1 MNPKFSSC
9 IWPVIFGIALLLQAC
24 GANKLS
30 ATATAVFTNT
40 PEPPK
45 PTSTLTPMPVS
56 ASNTLSG
63 LRPTRTPN
71 RAATQNAEAWK
82 TSQAQQAKTPKAT
95 RTPNLAATQQMEEW
109 NAEVQRYFEAGYLT
123 TPEGKFIRY
132 NDFVKEWAQ
141 LNWYQWWT
149 LSITASDFY
158 MSAHFKWSSAYR
170 SADISGCGFAF
181 AIQDNGD
188 NYAVFLDRSQVYFI
202 DNDQSYSGYRPM
214 GRTRGTGRV
223 NFGNPADKPAEA
235 DFTLIVK
242 DAYAYVLVDGEVV
255 SEYTLAQ
262 SRPLRGNV
270 GLTLLS
276 GTNKDFGTR
285 CEITN
290 LHLWIPE
297 AE

>member
-9 IWPVIFGIALLLQAC
+9 IWPVIFSIALLLQAC

-45 PTSTLTPMPVS
+45 PTSTVTPRPS
-56 ASNTLSG
+56 LFSSSTP
-63 LRPTRTPN
+63 RPTRTPN
-71 RAATQNAEAWK
+71 LKATEHIEEWK
-82 TSQAQQAKTPKAT
+82 TSLPEAT
-95 RTPNLAATQQMEEW
+95 LAAQKQ
-109 NAEVQRYFEAGYLT
+109 AEVWDAETQKYFELGYLET
-123 TPEGKFIRY
+123 NEGTFIEY
-132 NDFVKEWAQ
+132 PDFSKEWAQ
-141 LNWYQWWT
+141 LNWYQWWPLDT
-149 LSITASDFY
+149 SASDFY

-170 SADISGCGFAF
+170 SADISGCGFVF
-181 AIQDNGD
+181 AIQENYD